1 MIKRI
6 TEEYGA
12 NECDH
17 LLSLLIADEKQY
29 RHDTYS
35 PFVVK
40 DYFKNVIKNPE
51 NILLAEEIDNHLI
64 GYVYLQPIGEA
75 HRTGY
80 LIDGLYVEKKYRGQ
94 GHGRRLLQKALEVL
108 KTKDLDY
115 LEIKVMTHNTI
126 ARKLYQSFGFE
137 DQIITMQKSIKNVV
151 NASKK

>member
-6 TEEYGA
+6 TEEQGA
-12 NECDH
+12 NACDR

-29 RHDTYS
+29 NPYIS
-35 PFVVK
+35 GPFVVK

-51 NILLAEEIDNHLI
+51 NILLAEQIDNDII
-64 GYVYLQPIGEA
+64 GYVYLKPISEA

-80 LIDGLYVEKKYRGQ
+80 LIDGLYVEKRFRGL
-94 GHGRRLLQKALEVL
+94 GYGKELLQEALEIL

-115 LEIKVMTHNTI
+115 LEIKVMAHNTI

-137 DQIITMQKSIKNVV
+137 DQVITMQKSVKDREK
-151 NASKK
+151 STK

>member
-6 TEEYGA
+6 TEEQSA
-12 NECDH
+12 NECDR

-29 RHDTYS
+29 DPDTPG

-51 NILLAEEIDNHLI
+51 NILLAKQIDNYII

-80 LIDGLYVEKKYRGQ
+80 LIDGLYVEKRFRGL
-94 GHGRRLLQKALEVL
+94 GYGKELLQEALEVL
-108 KTKDLDY
+108 KTKDIDY
-115 LEIKVMTHNTI
+115 LEIKVMAHNTV
-126 ARKLYQSFGFE
+126 ARKIYQSFGFE
-137 DQIITMQKSIKNVV
+137 DQVITMQKSVKDREK
-151 NASKK
+151 STK